1 MKKNNYTLILSI
13 CAIAL
18 STIAISLNFFIM
30 ATHRPDDEQMYK
42 DAIKSELH
50 NFSAPLPL
58 ELTFCGEKVP
68 LDNIFVRE
76 ALDRELTSI
85 MYQHGTTFQILKRS
99 WRFFPEIEQYLK
111 EFGGHDDLKYLA
123 VAESALSDVVSPAKA
138 AGFWQFMPKTA
149 KEYGLTVSEEW
160 DERYDLRK
168 ATEAAVKYLKSSYS
182 RFGNWAL
189 TCAAYNCGE
198 NGVKRQMAKQDCK
211 DYWGLAINNE
221 TSRYVYRILAYKVL
235 MQDPRQYGFYV
246 RQKDCHQPLQYDT
259 ITIDSTITNMP
270 MFAKALNC
278 PYKYFKILNPQV
290 RSDKLTNPNKKT
302 HTFKIISEE
311 NISYSKALEQNNLS
325 GNTFYLE

>member
-1 MKKNNYTLILSI
+1 MKKNNYTLTLSI
-13 CAIAL
+13 CAIVL
-18 STIAISLNFFIM
+18 STCAISLNFFTM
-30 ATHRPDDEQMYK
+30 ATSKPDPEDVYK
-42 DAIKSELH
+42 TTVTDHLH
-50 NFSAPLPL
+50 NFSAPLPQQL
-58 ELTFCGEKVP
+58 SFCGEEVP

-168 ATEAAVKYLKSSYS
+168 ATAAAVKYLKSSYS

-198 NGVKRQMAKQDCK
+198 NGVKKQMANQECK
-211 DYWGLAINNE
+211 DYWSLNINSE
-221 TSRYVYRILAYKVL
+221 TSRYVYRILAYKIL
-235 MQDPRQYGFYV
+235 MENPQQYGFYV
-246 RQKDCHQPLQYDT
+246 RLRDCHQPLQYET
-259 ITIDSTITNMP
+259 ITIDSTITNMQA
-270 MFAKALNC
+270 FAKKLNC
-278 PYKYFKILNPQV
+278 PYKYFKTLNPQL
-290 RSDKLTNPNKKT
+290 RAHKLTNPNKKKY
-302 HTFKIISEE
+302 TFKIITKE
-311 NISYSKALEQNNLS
+311 NLSYSNALEQNNLTD
-325 GNTFYLE
+325 NTDYL

>member
-18 STIAISLNFFIM
+18 SICAISLNFFVM
-30 ATHRPDDEQMYK
+30 ATHRPDEEEVYK
-42 DAIKSELH
+42 SAVKSELH
-50 NFSAPLPL
+50 NFSAPLPK
-58 ELTFCGEKVP
+58 ELTFCGQEVP

-111 EFGGHDDLKYLA
+111 EYGGYDDLKYLA

-149 KEYGLTVSEEW
+149 KEYGLIVTEEW
-160 DERYDLRK
+160 DERYDLKK
-168 ATEAAVKYLKSSYS
+168 ATQAAVEYLKSSYS
-182 RFGNWAL
+182 RFGDWAL

-198 NGVKRQMAKQDCK
+198 AGVKRQMEKQGCK
-211 DYWGLAINNE
+211 DYWGLAINSE
-221 TSRYVYRILAYKVL
+221 TSRYVYRILAYKIL
-235 MQDPRQYGFYV
+235 MENPQQYGFYV
-246 RQKDCHQPLQYDT
+246 RMKDCHQPLQYDT

-270 MFAKALNC
+270 MFAKKLNF

-311 NISYSKALEQNNLS
+311 NISYSKALEQNNLTD
-325 GNTFYLE
+325 NTDYLE

>member
-50 NFSAPLPL
+50 NFSAPLPQ

-111 EFGGHDDLKYLA
+111 EFGGEDDLKYLA

-168 ATEAAVKYLKSSYS
+168 ATAAAVKYLKSSYS

-211 DYWGLAINNE
+211 DYWGLAINSE

-270 MFAKALNC
+270 MFAKTLNC

>member
-18 STIAISLNFFIM
+18 SICAISLNFFVM
-30 ATHRPDDEQMYK
+30 ATHRPDEEEVYK
-42 DAIKSELH
+42 SAVKSELH
-50 NFSAPLPL
+50 NFSAPLPK
-58 ELTFCGEKVP
+58 ELTFCGQEVP

-111 EFGGHDDLKYLA
+111 EYGGYDDLKYLA

-138 AGFWQFMPKTA
+138 AGFWQFMQKTA
-149 KEYGLTVSEEW
+149 REYGLVVTEEW
-160 DERYDLRK
+160 DERYDLKK
-168 ATEAAVKYLKSSYS
+168 ATRAAVEYLKSSYS
-182 RFGNWAL
+182 RLGDWAL

-198 NGVKRQMAKQDCK
+198 AGVKRQMEKQGCK
-211 DYWGLAINNE
+211 DYWGLAINSE
-221 TSRYVYRILAYKVL
+221 TSRYVYRILAYKIL
-235 MQDPRQYGFYV
+235 MENPQQYGFYV
-246 RQKDCHQPLQYDT
+246 RMKDCHQPLQYDT

-270 MFAKALNC
+270 MFAKKLNC

-290 RSDKLTNPNKKT
+290 RADKLTNQNKKKY
-302 HTFKIISEE
+302 TFKIISEE
-311 NISYSKALEQNNLS
+311 NLSYSNALEQNNLTD
-325 GNTFYLE
+325 NTDYLE